1 VKNNVMKEII
11 KEKLLK
17 CEILLTEEKLYLLEN
32 YFQEVIRRNE
42 IINLTSVID
51 EKEFAEKHI
60 IDSLYLNKLFY
71 LSESGKLIDVGTGAG
86 IPGII
91 LKIVRDDLNI
101 TLLDSVK
108 KKTDFLNDVIEK
120 LDLKNIYVINDRA
133 ENLGKNREHRENYDY
148 SVARAVSNLS
158 TLAEFCL
165 PFVKVGG
172 FFLAMKGEKAKEEID
187 GSIKAVEIMGGKIE
201 DIISYDLPSG
211 YKRKIIVIRKIKNTP
226 ENYPRRPGIPEK
238 RPIK

>member
-1 VKNNVMKEII
+1 MKNNVMREIL

-17 CEILLTEEKLYLLEN
+17 CEILLTEEKLYLLEK
-32 YFQEVIRRNE
+32 YFQEVIKRNE
-42 IINLTSVID
+42 ITNLTSVID
-51 EKEFAEKHI
+51 ETEFAEKHI
-60 IDSLYLNKLFY
+60 VDSLYLIKLFN
-71 LSESGKLIDVGTGAG
+71 LSESGKLIDIGTGAG

-108 KKTDFLNDVIEK
+108 KKTDFLDEVIKK
-120 LDLKNIYVINDRA
+120 LDLKNICVINDRA
-133 ENLGKNREHRENYDY
+133 ENLARNSEHRENYDY

-187 GSIKAVEIMGGKIE
+187 SSLKAMEIMGGKIE
-201 DIISYDLPSG
+201 DVISYDLPSG
-211 YKRKIIVIRKIKNTP
+211 YKRKIIVIRKVKNTP
-226 ENYPRRPGIPEK
+226 DNYPRRPGIPEK

>member
-1 VKNNVMKEII
+1 MKNNVMKEII

-91 LKIVRDDLNI
+91 LKIVRADLNI